1 MVVIMAISSILDL
14 RIKPESLEA
23 APAVIHE
30 TLAATR
36 KFPGCLGVTVLV
48 DSADPA
54 HFVLYETWDSIESDQ
69 AYRAWRKTP
78 EGASQLGSVMAG
90 PPAVV
95 HYDVADDI

>member
-1 MVVIMAISSILDL
+1 VVIMAITSILDL
-14 RIKPESLEA
+14 RIKPEALGD

-54 HFVLYETWDSIESDQ
+54 HIVLYEAWDSIDSDR
-69 AYRAWRKTP
+69 AYRAWRQTP
-78 EGASQLGSVMAG
+78 EGASQLGSVLAG
-90 PPAVV
+90 PPALVV
-95 HYDVADDI
+95 YTVADDI